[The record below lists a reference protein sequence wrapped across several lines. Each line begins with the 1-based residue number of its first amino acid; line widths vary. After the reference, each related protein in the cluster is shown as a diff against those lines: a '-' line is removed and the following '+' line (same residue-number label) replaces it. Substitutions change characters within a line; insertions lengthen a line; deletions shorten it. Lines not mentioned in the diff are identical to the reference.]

1 MLVESGGSVPGAA
14 AGSDASGRLSAME
27 GIELDP
33 SHPARRAAIASIGA
47 VESGDRAAWLALF
60 APDAVVADP
69 VGPSPFD
76 PEGNGHHGIG
86 AIAAFYD
93 TVIADPQIRF
103 SIRES
108 YAAGSACA
116 NVGTITSTFADGS
129 AVVVDGVYVYEVT
142 DDGLIAAL
150 RAYWQLDDLRM
161 IAGSPDVG

>member
-1 MLVESGGSVPGAA
+1 MPA
-14 AGSDASGRLSAME
+14 RLEPME

-33 SHPARRAAIASIGA
+33 SHPARKAAIASITA
-47 VESGDRAAWLALF
+47 VEAGDRAGWLALF

-76 PEGNGHHGIG
+76 PEGNGHHGPE

-103 SIRES
+103 KIRES
-108 YAAGSACA
+108 YAAGPCCA

-129 AVVVDGVYVYEVT
+129 AAVVDGVYVYEVT
-142 DDGLIAAL
+142 GDGHIASL
-150 RAYWQLDDLRM
+150 RAYWELDNLEMVPAPSQTR
-161 IAGSPDVG
+161 